1 MTPDREP
8 SIIPGDISREMDS
21 YWTHRSESYSRM
33 NLKELES
40 DKRVVW
46 ADLIFSGLDESA
58 PLRILDMGCGPGF
71 FSILC
76 ALRGHCVTGTDL
88 NEKMLERAGENAS
101 CCGAKADFVHIG
113 EDTSPPPESFDLLV
127 SRNVTWALPEPEVTL
142 RGWMEL
148 VAPGGTLRYFDAS
161 WYGYLADEPERADV
175 IRLKDYSKAK
185 EMERMASS
193 LPMTYRRRPEWDEEF
208 WKQEGYSPDIREGLN
223 PLVYDAEDA
232 RRYRAFPLFMISV
245 VKYK

>member
-76 ALRGHCVTGTDL
+76 ALRGTV
-88 NEKMLERAGENAS
+88 
-101 CCGAKADFVHIG
+101 
-113 EDTSPPPESFDLLV
+113 SPG
-127 SRNVTWALPEPEVTL
+127 R
-142 RGWMEL
+142 
-148 VAPGGTLRYFDAS
+148 
-161 WYGYLADEPERADV
+161 
-175 IRLKDYSKAK
+175 I
-185 EMERMASS
+185 
-193 LPMTYRRRPEWDEEF
+193 
-208 WKQEGYSPDIREGLN
+208 
-223 PLVYDAEDA
+223 
-232 RRYRAFPLFMISV
+232 
-245 VKYK
+245 